1 MTIKELIFC
10 FADEKIPAHIQQN
23 PNGCFQA
30 YAATIG
36 DGTLYAVGKEQSK
49 FETALTELV
58 RIILEQ
64 FEKKSENSGNEGNN
78 TIVKIFD
85 LSPDTFL
92 SIENER
98 LLLVAKKIQV
108 IIEAH

>member
-1 MTIKELIFC
+1 MTIKELMFC
-10 FADEKIPAHIQQN
+10 IADKKIPAHIQQT

-36 DGTLYAVGKEQSK
+36 DGTLYAVGNEQAE

-64 FEKKSENSGNEGNN
+64 FEKKSENEGDN
-78 TIVKIFD
+78 TIIKIFD
-85 LSPDTFL
+85 LSPDAFL
-92 SIENER
+92 SVDAER
-98 LLLVAKKIQV
+98 QV
-108 IIEAH
+108 LAANNFNITITAY